1 MASQKTRK
9 QQNPNKPMLNAAPG
23 SLVQANYTENG
34 HISKPNSDK
43 QKSGTIYWYGTK
55 EPKDDEKFVDIREW
69 TENGQGGDKRG
80 KLLGKPSDFD
90 DGVCVESNDSLISK
104 ARVAAGGGGACKSI
118 FKLPEDL
125 KDGDIYTVY
134 WVWDFSEHFGQ
145 QADPNAPQE
154 WYTSCMDIKIVAAA
168 PKRRARRGIARTV
181 RYRSD

>member
-1 MASQKTRK
+1 MDSQKTRK

-55 EPKDDEKFVDIREW
+55 NPKDDERFADIREW
-69 TENGQGGDKRG
+69 TEDGKGGDKRG
-80 KLLGKPSDFD
+80 KLLSKSSDFD
-90 DGVCVESNDSLISK
+90 DGVCVELNDSPIAK
-104 ARVAAGGGGACKSI
+104 KRVAAGGGGACKSI
-118 FKLPEDL
+118 FKVPEDL

-134 WVWDFSEHFGQ
+134 WVWDFSEHFGE
-145 QADPNAPQE
+145 QADPNAPEE

-168 PKRRARRGIARTV
+168 PKRRARRGISRIE
-181 RYRSD
+181 RYRSG